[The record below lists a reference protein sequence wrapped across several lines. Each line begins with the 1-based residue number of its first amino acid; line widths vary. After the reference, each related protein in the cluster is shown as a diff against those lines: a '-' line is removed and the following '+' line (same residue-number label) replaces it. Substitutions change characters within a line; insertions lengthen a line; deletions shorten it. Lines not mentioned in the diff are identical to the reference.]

1 MSYNYWVSLHQHTDA
16 SNAGGYFEIVSK
28 PEDYIKYAKKYNLPA
43 VSFTEHGNVAMWI
56 KKKDLVESAGLKY
69 IHGIEAYSVMDL
81 ADKNRGYHTILL
93 AKNCNG
99 VKEINQL
106 SSDSYNRKDGHF
118 YYRPRILFSDLK
130 EAVAHGNIIVTTAC
144 LAGPISQN
152 LVDPDM
158 DEEESKRRTGILNC
172 WLDLAKENRDN
183 VYLEVQPHDN
193 VEQARLNNA
202 LQNYASAYDLK
213 LIAANDI
220 HAINQEHDRLR
231 KIIKKGKHNGYDND
245 DQFELWCKT
254 RPEMVDAFTKQG
266 VLTSDNIQ
274 KALDATV
281 DIAESVE
288 EFEIDKS
295 HKYPKLYEN
304 PEAEFKKRIKHGLIK
319 RGINKLPKDEQ
330 NKYVQ
335 RVNREYKVYKHNGA
349 IDYMLSHQDILN
361 AAKEH
366 GIKFGY
372 GRGSCFIGETSI
384 LMSDYSTKRIQDVQP
399 GDVVITH
406 DGTPHKVEAVHR
418 RKTTELVKTTFA
430 GGLPLY
436 STKNHRFY
444 VRKRGEK
451 SNPREA
457 YPVASTPIWGRADEL
472 RNSDLLCTPI
482 PTLEKKNIPNI
493 DLLKYGYDNTHYDT
507 HKIWSEIGTNRLKR
521 SLTKRFLDM
530 SDPDI
535 AWLSGV
541 YVGNGWGEVTRNEK
555 EKRGNH
561 YRFGVCFQGDQ
572 IEQIE
577 RAKHILS
584 SLVGEEHINLFQGY
598 QGKNVVQIVVY
609 NQFLPQFYLEYFGH
623 YAANKKI
630 PQFYMTS
637 GNKEAVREFLKGMWQ
652 TDGHISLKEPRW
664 KYSSTNK
671 KLIEQLSVLMMSVGF
686 FGNQRT
692 RVHKEHDWN
701 NEYTLCFSGGQLYKM
716 NEYFGLNG
724 KIKARWNRFKKD
736 DRYFYGKVRKTEQ
749 IVCDATYVYDLT
761 VEGNHSYIA
770 NGVAVHNCSGSLIA
784 YLCGQ
789 TDMDSLKLGLNFERF
804 MNPERISLADID
816 VDAYKPDQQWIQ
828 QWILT
833 NPKWH
838 AASIMTAN
846 TYGLKAAIKAIADG
860 MDRYAGKPAYI
871 QSIRNRIGDDGFIPT
886 DLYEE
891 HQQLIDDAKKVVG
904 VIDSFGRHA
913 AGIVIDTNTIDDT
926 MGTQTISGWDYPV
939 SQIAMTE
946 IESRRWVKYD
956 ILGLDNIGLISRAAE
971 LAGIPFPTP
980 DSDFIDFE
988 DVNVWN
994 SMRENNIGVFQME
1007 GERAGKLLKDML
1019 SSETIKNIRSNEAG
1033 KDVKYMDLL
1042 SLVNA
1047 AQRPAGSSYVDNVTH
1062 GRFKDNGH
1070 PALNKFLAPTLG
1082 ELVYQEQL
1090 IQFLVEFCG
1099 YSAGKADVIRRGIGH
1114 KIKSVMD
1121 EEVPKI
1127 KDAFIN
1133 TMITK
1138 YNDTK
1143 EHAEKIADD
1152 FIQVFMDAANY
1163 GFSINHSMAYSYIGY
1178 ISTWL
1183 RYYYPVEWC
1192 TAAFQIWDGKQD
1204 KLNRVFKFAKENGI
1218 SLKPVKFR
1226 KSKGSYY
1233 MDTQDKIIYEGTA
1246 SIKGANGISGDD
1258 LYLLRDKHYQSFS
1271 ELLLDIFEHKSVIL
1285 DGKECLLSRMYL
1297 EFDDDKIA
1305 NIDQSLNKYLKK
1317 VKVLTKIKV
1326 AINRRS
1332 LVNLILLDFFDEFG
1346 NNLKLKKVFD
1356 YFNKNYKPNNKRFLG
1371 KAKAFRKC
1379 VAYEQQID
1387 NDKLPL
1393 IDQLSNELNLLG
1405 RCQTNN
1411 ENLPAQ
1417 YAFIS
1422 DVVERSNK
1430 VQVTLYSVK
1439 RGVEAKA
1446 FIAKRTYNILKLA
1459 KGQLIKI
1466 NRTSTRRKNV
1476 MVDGHWRK
1484 SNDSDLWVDDYVII
1498 KG

>member
-93 AKNCNG
+93 AKNYNG

-158 DEEESKRRTGILNC
+158 DEEESKRRTEILNC

-254 RPEMVDAFTKQG
+254 RSEMVDAFTKQG

-304 PEAEFKKRIKHGLIK
+304 PEAEFKRRIKHGLIK

-330 NKYVQ
+330 NEYVQ

-349 IDYMLSHQDILN
+349 IDYMLSHEDIMN

-366 GIKFGY
+366 GAHFGP
-372 GRGSCFIGETSI
+372 GRGS
-384 LMSDYSTKRIQDVQP
+384 V
-399 GDVVITH
+399 
-406 DGTPHKVEAVHR
+406 
-418 RKTTELVKTTFA
+418 
-430 GGLPLY
+430 
-436 STKNHRFY
+436 
-444 VRKRGEK
+444 
-451 SNPREA
+451 
-457 YPVASTPIWGRADEL
+457 
-472 RNSDLLCTPI
+472 
-482 PTLEKKNIPNI
+482 
-493 DLLKYGYDNTHYDT
+493 
-507 HKIWSEIGTNRLKR
+507 
-521 SLTKRFLDM
+521 
-530 SDPDI
+530 
-535 AWLSGV
+535 
-541 YVGNGWGEVTRNEK
+541 
-555 EKRGNH
+555 
-561 YRFGVCFQGDQ
+561 
-572 IEQIE
+572 
-577 RAKHILS
+577 
-584 SLVGEEHINLFQGY
+584 
-598 QGKNVVQIVVY
+598 
-609 NQFLPQFYLEYFGH
+609 
-623 YAANKKI
+623 
-630 PQFYMTS
+630 
-637 GNKEAVREFLKGMWQ
+637 
-652 TDGHISLKEPRW
+652 
-664 KYSSTNK
+664 
-671 KLIEQLSVLMMSVGF
+671 
-686 FGNQRT
+686 
-692 RVHKEHDWN
+692 
-701 NEYTLCFSGGQLYKM
+701 
-716 NEYFGLNG
+716 
-724 KIKARWNRFKKD
+724 
-736 DRYFYGKVRKTEQ
+736 
-749 IVCDATYVYDLT
+749 
-761 VEGNHSYIA
+761 
-770 NGVAVHNCSGSLIA
+770 SGSLIA

-846 TYGLKAAIKAIADG
+846 TYGLKAAIKAVADG
-860 MDRYAGKPAYI
+860 MERYAGKPAYI

-926 MGTQTISGWDYPV
+926 MGTQTISGWDYKV

-956 ILGLDNIGLISRAAE
+956 VLGLDNIGLISRAAE

-988 DVNVWN
+988 DEKVWN
-994 SMRENNIGVFQME
+994 SMREDNIGVFQME

-1019 SSETIKNIRSNEAG
+1019 SPATIKKIRSNEAG

-1047 AQRPAGSSYVDNVTH
+1047 AQRPSGASYVDAVTH
-1062 GRFKDNGH
+1062 GKFKDNGH

-1082 ELVYQEQL
+1082 ELVYQEQIL
-1090 IQFLVEFCG
+1090 NFLVDFCG

-1143 EHAEKIADD
+1143 EHAEKIAND

-1183 RYYYPVEWC
+1183 RYNYPVEWC

-1258 LYLLRDKHYQSFS
+1258 LYLLRDKHYQLFS

-1285 DGKECLLSRMYL
+1285 DDKECPLSRMYL

-1317 VKVLTKIKV
+1317 VKVLTKTKV

>member
-69 IHGIEAYSVMDL
+69 IHGIEAYVTMNL
-81 ADKNRGYHTILL
+81 EDKNRGYHTIII
-93 AKNCNG
+93 AKNYNG

-106 SSDSYNRKDGHF
+106 SSDSFNRKDGHF

-152 LVDPDM
+152 LVEPDM
-158 DEEESKRRTGILNC
+158 DEEESKRRTEILNC

-254 RPEMVDAFTKQG
+254 RSEMVDAFTKQG

-349 IDYMLSHQDILN
+349 IDYMLSHEDIMN

-366 GIKFGY
+366 GAHFGP
-372 GRGSCFIGETSI
+372 GRGS
-384 LMSDYSTKRIQDVQP
+384 V
-399 GDVVITH
+399 
-406 DGTPHKVEAVHR
+406 
-418 RKTTELVKTTFA
+418 
-430 GGLPLY
+430 
-436 STKNHRFY
+436 
-444 VRKRGEK
+444 
-451 SNPREA
+451 
-457 YPVASTPIWGRADEL
+457 
-472 RNSDLLCTPI
+472 
-482 PTLEKKNIPNI
+482 
-493 DLLKYGYDNTHYDT
+493 
-507 HKIWSEIGTNRLKR
+507 
-521 SLTKRFLDM
+521 
-530 SDPDI
+530 
-535 AWLSGV
+535 
-541 YVGNGWGEVTRNEK
+541 
-555 EKRGNH
+555 
-561 YRFGVCFQGDQ
+561 
-572 IEQIE
+572 
-577 RAKHILS
+577 
-584 SLVGEEHINLFQGY
+584 
-598 QGKNVVQIVVY
+598 
-609 NQFLPQFYLEYFGH
+609 
-623 YAANKKI
+623 
-630 PQFYMTS
+630 
-637 GNKEAVREFLKGMWQ
+637 
-652 TDGHISLKEPRW
+652 
-664 KYSSTNK
+664 
-671 KLIEQLSVLMMSVGF
+671 
-686 FGNQRT
+686 
-692 RVHKEHDWN
+692 
-701 NEYTLCFSGGQLYKM
+701 
-716 NEYFGLNG
+716 
-724 KIKARWNRFKKD
+724 
-736 DRYFYGKVRKTEQ
+736 
-749 IVCDATYVYDLT
+749 
-761 VEGNHSYIA
+761 
-770 NGVAVHNCSGSLIA
+770 SGSLIA

-846 TYGLKAAIKAIADG
+846 TYGLKAAIKAVADG
-860 MDRYAGKPAYI
+860 MERYAGKPAYI

-926 MGTQTISGWDYPV
+926 MGTQTISGWDYKV

-956 ILGLDNIGLISRAAE
+956 VLGLDNIGLISRAAE

-988 DVNVWN
+988 DEKVWN
-994 SMRENNIGVFQME
+994 SMREDNIGVFQME

-1019 SSETIKNIRSNEAG
+1019 SPATIKKIRSNEAG

-1047 AQRPAGSSYVDNVTH
+1047 AQRPSGASYVDAVTH
-1062 GRFKDNGH
+1062 GKFKDNGH

-1082 ELVYQEQL
+1082 ELVYQEQIL
-1090 IQFLVEFCG
+1090 NFLVDFCG
-1099 YSAGKADVIRRGIGH
+1099 YSAGRADVIRRGIGH

-1143 EHAEKIADD
+1143 EHAEKIAND

-1183 RYYYPVEWC
+1183 RYNYPVEWC

-1258 LYLLRDKHYQSFS
+1258 LYLLRDKHYQLFS

-1285 DGKECLLSRMYL
+1285 DDKECPLSRMYL

-1317 VKVLTKIKV
+1317 VKVLTKTKV

>member
-1 MSYNYWVSLHQHTDA
+1 MSYNYWVPLHQHTIF
-16 SNAGGYFEIVSK
+16 SNGSYFEIVTK
-28 PEDYIKYAKKYNLPA
+28 PEDYVQYALDHNITA
-43 VSFTEHGNVAMWI
+43 VCFTEHGGVQGWI
-56 KKKDLVESAGLKY
+56 SKKDKIEAAGLKF
-69 IHGIEAYSVMDL
+69 IGGIEAYTTMNLS
-81 ADKNRGYHTILL
+81 DKNRGYHTILI
-93 AKNCNG
+93 AKNYDG
-99 VKEINQL
+99 VKEINRL
-106 SSDSYNRKDGHF
+106 SSQSFNRQDGHF
-118 YYRPRILFSDLK
+118 YYRPRILFDDLK
-130 EAVAHGNIIVTTAC
+130 ATVSHGNIIVTTAC
-144 LAGPISQN
+144 LAGPIAQN
-152 LVDPDM
+152 LINLDM
-158 DEEESKRRTGILNC
+158 AQEEKDDHSKVLEQWLNFAQ
-172 WLDLAKENRDN
+172 DNRDN

-202 LQNYASAYDLK
+202 LQNYASAYGLQ

-220 HAINQEHDRLR
+220 HALNPEHDRLR

-266 VLTSDNIQ
+266 VLTPDNIQ

-281 DIAESVE
+281 EIAKSVE

-295 HKYPKLYEN
+295 HKYPKLYED
-304 PEAEFKKRIKHGLIK
+304 PEKEFQKRIKVGLIS
-319 RGINKLPKDEQ
+319 RGIDKLPQ
-330 NKYVQ
+330 NEKKKYVE
-335 RVNREYKVYKHNGA
+335 RVNREYQVYKHNGA

-372 GRGSCFIGETSI
+372 GRGS
-384 LMSDYSTKRIQDVQP
+384 V
-399 GDVVITH
+399 
-406 DGTPHKVEAVHR
+406 
-418 RKTTELVKTTFA
+418 
-430 GGLPLY
+430 
-436 STKNHRFY
+436 
-444 VRKRGEK
+444 
-451 SNPREA
+451 
-457 YPVASTPIWGRADEL
+457 
-472 RNSDLLCTPI
+472 
-482 PTLEKKNIPNI
+482 
-493 DLLKYGYDNTHYDT
+493 
-507 HKIWSEIGTNRLKR
+507 
-521 SLTKRFLDM
+521 
-530 SDPDI
+530 
-535 AWLSGV
+535 
-541 YVGNGWGEVTRNEK
+541 
-555 EKRGNH
+555 
-561 YRFGVCFQGDQ
+561 
-572 IEQIE
+572 
-577 RAKHILS
+577 
-584 SLVGEEHINLFQGY
+584 
-598 QGKNVVQIVVY
+598 
-609 NQFLPQFYLEYFGH
+609 
-623 YAANKKI
+623 
-630 PQFYMTS
+630 
-637 GNKEAVREFLKGMWQ
+637 
-652 TDGHISLKEPRW
+652 
-664 KYSSTNK
+664 
-671 KLIEQLSVLMMSVGF
+671 
-686 FGNQRT
+686 
-692 RVHKEHDWN
+692 
-701 NEYTLCFSGGQLYKM
+701 
-716 NEYFGLNG
+716 
-724 KIKARWNRFKKD
+724 
-736 DRYFYGKVRKTEQ
+736 
-749 IVCDATYVYDLT
+749 
-761 VEGNHSYIA
+761 
-770 NGVAVHNCSGSLIA
+770 SGSLIA

-1033 KDVKYMDLL
+1033 KDVKYIDLL

-1192 TAAFQIWDGKQD
+1192 TAAFQIWDGKQE
-1204 KLNRVFKFAKENGI
+1204 KLNKVVRFAKSHGI

-1226 KSKGSYY
+1226 KSKGLYY
-1233 MDTQDKIIYEGTA
+1233 MDKQDKIIYEGTA
-1246 SIKGANGISGDD
+1246 SIKGGSKDNGDD
-1258 LYLLRDKHYQSFS
+1258 LYLLRDRHYDFFS
-1271 ELLLDIFEHKSVIL
+1271 ELLLDIFDNKSISYH
-1285 DGKECLLSRMYL
+1285 GKEYPLNRVYL
-1297 EFDDDKIA
+1297 DFEDERIS
-1305 NIDQSLNKYLKK
+1305 NIDQSLNKHLEEVNTILKR
-1317 VKVLTKIKV
+1317 KV
-1326 AINRRS
+1326 AINRRA
-1332 LVNLILLDFFDEFG
+1332 LVNLILLDFFNEFG

-1356 YFNKNYKPNNKRFLG
+1356 FFNKNYKPNNKRFLG

-1379 VAYEQQID
+1379 IEYEKQVD
-1387 NDKLPL
+1387 NDKISL
-1393 IDQLSNELNLLG
+1393 IEQLGNEINLLG
-1405 RCQTNN
+1405 RCQTFN
-1411 ENLPAQ
+1411 EELPAK
-1417 YAFIS
+1417 YAFVS
-1422 DVVERSNK
+1422 DVVERRNK
-1430 VQVTLYSVK
+1430 VKITLYSVK
-1439 RGVEAKA
+1439 RGIETYA
-1446 FIAKRTYNILKLA
+1446 FITKRTYNILRVS

-1466 NRTSTRRKNV
+1466 NRTSSRRKNV
-1476 MVDGHWRK
+1476 LVDGQWRK
-1484 SNDSDLWVDDYVII
+1484 SNDIELWIDDYVIV

>member
-1 MSYNYWVSLHQHTDA
+1 MSYNYWVSCHAHTMY
-16 SNAGGYFEIVSK
+16 SNGSYFEVVTK
-28 PEDYIKYAKKYNLPA
+28 PEDYIDYAKRYNLPA
-43 VSFTEHGNVAMWI
+43 VCFTEHGGVQGWI

-93 AKNCNG
+93 AKNYNG

-106 SSDSYNRKDGHF
+106 SSDSFNRKDGHF

-158 DEEESKRRTGILNC
+158 DEEESKRRTEILNC

-254 RPEMVDAFTKQG
+254 RSEMVDAFTKQG

-349 IDYMLSHQDILN
+349 IDYMLSHEDIMN

-366 GIKFGY
+366 GAHFGP
-372 GRGSCFIGETSI
+372 GRGS
-384 LMSDYSTKRIQDVQP
+384 V
-399 GDVVITH
+399 
-406 DGTPHKVEAVHR
+406 
-418 RKTTELVKTTFA
+418 
-430 GGLPLY
+430 
-436 STKNHRFY
+436 
-444 VRKRGEK
+444 
-451 SNPREA
+451 
-457 YPVASTPIWGRADEL
+457 
-472 RNSDLLCTPI
+472 
-482 PTLEKKNIPNI
+482 
-493 DLLKYGYDNTHYDT
+493 
-507 HKIWSEIGTNRLKR
+507 
-521 SLTKRFLDM
+521 
-530 SDPDI
+530 
-535 AWLSGV
+535 
-541 YVGNGWGEVTRNEK
+541 
-555 EKRGNH
+555 
-561 YRFGVCFQGDQ
+561 
-572 IEQIE
+572 
-577 RAKHILS
+577 
-584 SLVGEEHINLFQGY
+584 
-598 QGKNVVQIVVY
+598 
-609 NQFLPQFYLEYFGH
+609 
-623 YAANKKI
+623 
-630 PQFYMTS
+630 
-637 GNKEAVREFLKGMWQ
+637 
-652 TDGHISLKEPRW
+652 
-664 KYSSTNK
+664 
-671 KLIEQLSVLMMSVGF
+671 
-686 FGNQRT
+686 
-692 RVHKEHDWN
+692 
-701 NEYTLCFSGGQLYKM
+701 
-716 NEYFGLNG
+716 
-724 KIKARWNRFKKD
+724 
-736 DRYFYGKVRKTEQ
+736 
-749 IVCDATYVYDLT
+749 
-761 VEGNHSYIA
+761 
-770 NGVAVHNCSGSLIA
+770 SGSLIA

-846 TYGLKAAIKAIADG
+846 TYGLKAAIKAVADG
-860 MDRYAGKPAYI
+860 MERYAGKPAYI

-926 MGTQTISGWDYPV
+926 MGTQTISGWDYKV

-956 ILGLDNIGLISRAAE
+956 VLGLDNIGLISRAAE

-988 DVNVWN
+988 DEKVWN
-994 SMRENNIGVFQME
+994 SMREDNIGVFQME

-1019 SSETIKNIRSNEAG
+1019 SPATIKKIRSNEAG

-1047 AQRPAGSSYVDNVTH
+1047 AQRPSGASYVDAVTH
-1062 GRFKDNGH
+1062 GKFKDNGH

-1082 ELVYQEQL
+1082 ELVYQEQIL
-1090 IQFLVEFCG
+1090 NFLVDFCG
-1099 YSAGKADVIRRGIGH
+1099 YSAGRADVIRRGIGH

-1143 EHAEKIADD
+1143 EHAEKIAND

-1183 RYYYPVEWC
+1183 RYYYPLEWC

-1204 KLNRVFKFAKENGI
+1204 KLNKVVRFAKSHGI

-1226 KSKGSYY
+1226 KSKGLYY
-1233 MDTQDKIIYEGTA
+1233 MDKQDKIIYEGTA
-1246 SIKGANGISGDD
+1246 SIKGGSKDNGDD
-1258 LYLLRDKHYQSFS
+1258 LYLLRDRHYDFFS

-1285 DGKECLLSRMYL
+1285 DDKECPLSRMYL

-1317 VKVLTKIKV
+1317 VKVLTKTKV

>member
-69 IHGIEAYSVMDL
+69 IHGIEAYSIMDL

-93 AKNCNG
+93 AKNYNG

-106 SSDSYNRKDGHF
+106 SSDSFNRKDGHF

-152 LVDPDM
+152 LVDPDI
-158 DEEESKRRTGILNC
+158 DEEESKRRTEILNC

-254 RPEMVDAFTKQG
+254 RSEMVDAFTKQG

-304 PEAEFKKRIKHGLIK
+304 PEAEFKRRIKHGLIK

-330 NKYVQ
+330 NEYVQ

-349 IDYMLSHQDILN
+349 IDYMLSHEDIMN

-366 GIKFGY
+366 GAHFGP
-372 GRGSCFIGETSI
+372 GRGS
-384 LMSDYSTKRIQDVQP
+384 V
-399 GDVVITH
+399 
-406 DGTPHKVEAVHR
+406 
-418 RKTTELVKTTFA
+418 
-430 GGLPLY
+430 
-436 STKNHRFY
+436 
-444 VRKRGEK
+444 
-451 SNPREA
+451 
-457 YPVASTPIWGRADEL
+457 
-472 RNSDLLCTPI
+472 
-482 PTLEKKNIPNI
+482 
-493 DLLKYGYDNTHYDT
+493 
-507 HKIWSEIGTNRLKR
+507 
-521 SLTKRFLDM
+521 
-530 SDPDI
+530 
-535 AWLSGV
+535 
-541 YVGNGWGEVTRNEK
+541 
-555 EKRGNH
+555 
-561 YRFGVCFQGDQ
+561 
-572 IEQIE
+572 
-577 RAKHILS
+577 
-584 SLVGEEHINLFQGY
+584 
-598 QGKNVVQIVVY
+598 
-609 NQFLPQFYLEYFGH
+609 
-623 YAANKKI
+623 
-630 PQFYMTS
+630 
-637 GNKEAVREFLKGMWQ
+637 
-652 TDGHISLKEPRW
+652 
-664 KYSSTNK
+664 
-671 KLIEQLSVLMMSVGF
+671 
-686 FGNQRT
+686 
-692 RVHKEHDWN
+692 
-701 NEYTLCFSGGQLYKM
+701 
-716 NEYFGLNG
+716 
-724 KIKARWNRFKKD
+724 
-736 DRYFYGKVRKTEQ
+736 
-749 IVCDATYVYDLT
+749 
-761 VEGNHSYIA
+761 
-770 NGVAVHNCSGSLIA
+770 SGSLIA

-846 TYGLKAAIKAIADG
+846 TYGLKAAIKAVADG
-860 MDRYAGKPAYI
+860 MERYAGKPAYI

-956 ILGLDNIGLISRAAE
+956 VLGLDNIGLISRAAE

-988 DVNVWN
+988 DEKVWN
-994 SMRENNIGVFQME
+994 SMREDNIGVFQME

-1019 SSETIKNIRSNEAG
+1019 SPATIKKIRSNEAG

-1047 AQRPAGSSYVDNVTH
+1047 AQRPSGASYVDAVTH
-1062 GRFKDNGH
+1062 GKFKDNGH

-1082 ELVYQEQL
+1082 ELVYQEQIL
-1090 IQFLVEFCG
+1090 NFLVDFCG
-1099 YSAGKADVIRRGIGH
+1099 YSAGRADVIRRGIGH

-1143 EHAEKIADD
+1143 EHAEKIAND

-1183 RYYYPVEWC
+1183 RYYYPLEWC

-1204 KLNRVFKFAKENGI
+1204 KLNKVVRFAKSHGI

-1226 KSKGSYY
+1226 KSKGLYY
-1233 MDTQDKIIYEGTA
+1233 MDKQDKIIYEGTA
-1246 SIKGANGISGDD
+1246 SIKGGSKDNGDD
-1258 LYLLRDKHYQSFS
+1258 LYLLRDRHYDFFS
-1271 ELLLDIFEHKSVIL
+1271 ELLLDIFDNKSVIL
-1285 DGKECLLSRMYL
+1285 DDKECPLSRMYL

-1317 VKVLTKIKV
+1317 VKVLTKTKV

-1356 YFNKNYKPNNKRFLG
+1356 YFNKNYKPNNKRFFG

>member
-93 AKNCNG
+93 AKNYNG

-106 SSDSYNRKDGHF
+106 SSDSFNRKDGHF

-152 LVDPDM
+152 LVDPDI
-158 DEEESKRRTGILNC
+158 DEEESKRRTEILNC

-202 LQNYASAYDLK
+202 LQNYASTYDLK

-254 RPEMVDAFTKQG
+254 RSEMVDAFTKQG

-349 IDYMLSHQDILN
+349 IDYMLSHEDIMN

-366 GIKFGY
+366 GAHFGP
-372 GRGSCFIGETSI
+372 GRGS
-384 LMSDYSTKRIQDVQP
+384 V
-399 GDVVITH
+399 
-406 DGTPHKVEAVHR
+406 
-418 RKTTELVKTTFA
+418 
-430 GGLPLY
+430 
-436 STKNHRFY
+436 
-444 VRKRGEK
+444 
-451 SNPREA
+451 
-457 YPVASTPIWGRADEL
+457 
-472 RNSDLLCTPI
+472 
-482 PTLEKKNIPNI
+482 
-493 DLLKYGYDNTHYDT
+493 
-507 HKIWSEIGTNRLKR
+507 
-521 SLTKRFLDM
+521 
-530 SDPDI
+530 
-535 AWLSGV
+535 
-541 YVGNGWGEVTRNEK
+541 
-555 EKRGNH
+555 
-561 YRFGVCFQGDQ
+561 
-572 IEQIE
+572 
-577 RAKHILS
+577 
-584 SLVGEEHINLFQGY
+584 
-598 QGKNVVQIVVY
+598 
-609 NQFLPQFYLEYFGH
+609 
-623 YAANKKI
+623 
-630 PQFYMTS
+630 
-637 GNKEAVREFLKGMWQ
+637 
-652 TDGHISLKEPRW
+652 
-664 KYSSTNK
+664 
-671 KLIEQLSVLMMSVGF
+671 
-686 FGNQRT
+686 
-692 RVHKEHDWN
+692 
-701 NEYTLCFSGGQLYKM
+701 
-716 NEYFGLNG
+716 
-724 KIKARWNRFKKD
+724 
-736 DRYFYGKVRKTEQ
+736 
-749 IVCDATYVYDLT
+749 
-761 VEGNHSYIA
+761 
-770 NGVAVHNCSGSLIA
+770 SGSLIA

-846 TYGLKAAIKAIADG
+846 TYGLKAAIKAVADG
-860 MDRYAGKPAYI
+860 MERYAGKPAYI

-926 MGTQTISGWDYPV
+926 MGTQTISGWDYKV

-956 ILGLDNIGLISRAAE
+956 VLGLDNIGLISRAAE

-988 DVNVWN
+988 DEKVWN
-994 SMRENNIGVFQME
+994 SMREDNIGVFQME
-1007 GERAGKLLKDML
+1007 GDRAGKLLRDML
-1019 SSETIKNIRSNEAG
+1019 SPETIANIRSNEAG

-1047 AQRPAGSSYVDNVTH
+1047 AQRPTGASYVDAVTH
-1062 GRFKDNGH
+1062 GKFKDNGH

-1082 ELVYQEQL
+1082 ELVYQEQIL
-1090 IQFLVEFCG
+1090 NFLVEFCG

-1143 EHAEKIADD
+1143 EHAEKIAND

-1183 RYYYPVEWC
+1183 RYNYPVEWC

-1258 LYLLRDKHYQSFS
+1258 LYLLRDKHYQLFS

-1285 DGKECLLSRMYL
+1285 DDKECPLSRMYL

-1317 VKVLTKIKV
+1317 VKVLTKTKV

>member
-93 AKNCNG
+93 AKNYNG

-158 DEEESKRRTGILNC
+158 DEEESKRRTEILNC

-193 VEQARLNNA
+193 IEQARLNNT

-254 RPEMVDAFTKQG
+254 RSEMVDAFTKQG

-304 PEAEFKKRIKHGLIK
+304 PEAEFKRRIKHGLIK

-330 NKYVQ
+330 NEYVQ

-349 IDYMLSHQDILN
+349 IDYMLSHEDIMN

-366 GIKFGY
+366 GAHFGP
-372 GRGSCFIGETSI
+372 GRGS
-384 LMSDYSTKRIQDVQP
+384 V
-399 GDVVITH
+399 
-406 DGTPHKVEAVHR
+406 
-418 RKTTELVKTTFA
+418 
-430 GGLPLY
+430 
-436 STKNHRFY
+436 
-444 VRKRGEK
+444 
-451 SNPREA
+451 
-457 YPVASTPIWGRADEL
+457 
-472 RNSDLLCTPI
+472 
-482 PTLEKKNIPNI
+482 
-493 DLLKYGYDNTHYDT
+493 
-507 HKIWSEIGTNRLKR
+507 
-521 SLTKRFLDM
+521 
-530 SDPDI
+530 
-535 AWLSGV
+535 
-541 YVGNGWGEVTRNEK
+541 
-555 EKRGNH
+555 
-561 YRFGVCFQGDQ
+561 
-572 IEQIE
+572 
-577 RAKHILS
+577 
-584 SLVGEEHINLFQGY
+584 
-598 QGKNVVQIVVY
+598 
-609 NQFLPQFYLEYFGH
+609 
-623 YAANKKI
+623 
-630 PQFYMTS
+630 
-637 GNKEAVREFLKGMWQ
+637 
-652 TDGHISLKEPRW
+652 
-664 KYSSTNK
+664 
-671 KLIEQLSVLMMSVGF
+671 
-686 FGNQRT
+686 
-692 RVHKEHDWN
+692 
-701 NEYTLCFSGGQLYKM
+701 
-716 NEYFGLNG
+716 
-724 KIKARWNRFKKD
+724 
-736 DRYFYGKVRKTEQ
+736 
-749 IVCDATYVYDLT
+749 
-761 VEGNHSYIA
+761 
-770 NGVAVHNCSGSLIA
+770 SGSLIA

-846 TYGLKAAIKAIADG
+846 TYGLKAAIKAVADG
-860 MDRYAGKPAYI
+860 MERYAGKPAYI

-926 MGTQTISGWDYPV
+926 MGTQTISGWDYKV

-956 ILGLDNIGLISRAAE
+956 VLGLDNIGLISRAAE

-988 DVNVWN
+988 DEKVWN
-994 SMRENNIGVFQME
+994 SMREDNIGVFQME

-1019 SSETIKNIRSNEAG
+1019 SPATIKKIRSNEAG

-1047 AQRPAGSSYVDNVTH
+1047 AQRPSGASYVDAVTH
-1062 GRFKDNGH
+1062 GKFKDNGH

-1082 ELVYQEQL
+1082 ELVYQEQIL
-1090 IQFLVEFCG
+1090 NFLVDFCG

-1143 EHAEKIADD
+1143 EHAEKIAND

-1183 RYYYPVEWC
+1183 RYYYPLEWC

-1204 KLNRVFKFAKENGI
+1204 KLNKVVRFAKSHGI

-1226 KSKGSYY
+1226 KSKGLYY
-1233 MDTQDKIIYEGTA
+1233 MNKQDKIIYEGTA
-1246 SIKGANGISGDD
+1246 SIKGGSKDNGDD
-1258 LYLLRDKHYQSFS
+1258 LYLLRDRHYDFFS
-1271 ELLLDIFEHKSVIL
+1271 ELLLDIFDNKLISYH
-1285 DGKECLLSRMYL
+1285 GKEYPLNRVYL
-1297 EFDDDKIA
+1297 DFEDERIS
-1305 NIDQSLNKYLKK
+1305 NIDQSLNKHLEEVNTTLKR
-1317 VKVLTKIKV
+1317 KV
-1326 AINRRS
+1326 AINRRA
-1332 LVNLILLDFFDEFG
+1332 LVNLILLDFFNEFG

-1356 YFNKNYKPNNKRFLG
+1356 FFNKNYKPNNKRFLG

-1379 VAYEQQID
+1379 IEYEKQVD
-1387 NDKLPL
+1387 NDKISL
-1393 IDQLSNELNLLG
+1393 IEQLGNEINLLG
-1405 RCQTNN
+1405 RCQTFN
-1411 ENLPAQ
+1411 EELPAK
-1417 YAFIS
+1417 YAFVY

-1430 VQVTLYSVK
+1430 VKITLYSVK
-1439 RGVEAKA
+1439 RGLETYA
-1446 FIAKRTYNILKLA
+1446 FITKRTYNILRVN

-1466 NRTSTRRKNV
+1466 NRTSSRRKNV
-1476 MVDGHWRK
+1476 LVDGQWRK
-1484 SNDSDLWVDDYVII
+1484 SNDTELWINDYVIV